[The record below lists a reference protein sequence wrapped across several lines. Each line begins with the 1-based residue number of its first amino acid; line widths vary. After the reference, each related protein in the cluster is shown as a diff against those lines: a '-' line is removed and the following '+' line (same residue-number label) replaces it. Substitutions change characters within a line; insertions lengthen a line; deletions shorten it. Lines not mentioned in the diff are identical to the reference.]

1 MTMSKDRVRF
11 TLTGSMLCKCRME
24 GVLNKAFNINVKT
37 AESYLN
43 YDKDHDSKTVV
54 IICRPSQFARFLIYR
69 NEADIDN
76 SFKAIKPELFTPDQ
90 EKKSPLDVSTHK
102 GFRDYGN

>member
-1 MTMSKDRVRF
+1 MTKDRVRF
-11 TLTGSMLCKCRME
+11 TLTGSMLIKCGMNE
-24 GVLNKAFNINVKT
+24 VLNKAFNINTRT

-43 YDKDHDSKTVV
+43 YDKDHDSKTLT

-76 SFKAIKPELFTPDQ
+76 SFKAINPELFVPDP
-90 EKKSPLDVSTHK
+90 KKAPLDVSTHESRK
-102 GFRDYGN
+102 YGVDYGN